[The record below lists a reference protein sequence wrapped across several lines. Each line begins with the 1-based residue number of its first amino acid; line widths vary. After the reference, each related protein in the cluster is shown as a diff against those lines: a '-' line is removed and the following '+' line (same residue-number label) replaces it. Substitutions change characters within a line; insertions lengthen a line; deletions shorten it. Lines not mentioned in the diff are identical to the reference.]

1 MKDKTFKLMLL
12 IVAAMLLF
20 SCEKYNEDAD
30 FGAKEANSTLII
42 RTRVMAVSET
52 DESKI
57 SYPVNIYVFSGDA
70 CIETAKIE
78 SEETPI
84 SLRLPEGSYDV
95 YAIAGADAETYNLPT
110 KENAAKEYLI
120 KLNDGKTHTD
130 LMAAKNNVTLAYGE
144 ENTLTLSLERKVM
157 LIENVSIKNVPS
169 NVIAVNVT
177 ISPLYENILLNGNYE
192 GTDGSQTIDLIK
204 GSDGNTWE
212 NNYNAYLL
220 EASGQATIKVSL
232 KTEKNTKSY
241 SYTSTDE
248 LKANYKI
255 NITRNLQ

>member
-1 MKDKTFKLMLL
+1 MKNKTFKLMLL
-12 IVAAMLLF
+12 MVAAMLLF

-30 FGAKEANSTLII
+30 FGVKEANSTLII

-57 SYPVNIYVFSGDA
+57 SYPVNIYVFSGDV

-120 KLNDGKTHTD
+120 KLNDGKRTQILWQQKQCHFGIWRRKYT
-130 LMAAKNNVTLAYGE
+130 NVVA
-144 ENTLTLSLERKVM
+144 
-157 LIENVSIKNVPS
+157 
-169 NVIAVNVT
+169 
-177 ISPLYENILLNGNYE
+177 
-192 GTDGSQTIDLIK
+192 
-204 GSDGNTWE
+204 
-212 NNYNAYLL
+212 
-220 EASGQATIKVSL
+220 
-232 KTEKNTKSY
+232 
-241 SYTSTDE
+241 
-248 LKANYKI
+248 
-255 NITRNLQ
+255 

>member
-1 MKDKTFKLMLL
+1 M
-12 IVAAMLLF
+12 
-20 SCEKYNEDAD
+20 
-30 FGAKEANSTLII
+30 II

-57 SYPVNIYVFSGDA
+57 NYPVNIYVFSGDA
-70 CIETAKIE
+70 CIVTAKIE

-169 NVIAVNVT
+169 
-177 ISPLYENILLNGNYE
+177 
-192 GTDGSQTIDLIK
+192 K
-204 GSDGNTWE
+204 M
-212 NNYNAYLL
+212 
-220 EASGQATIKVSL
+220 
-232 KTEKNTKSY
+232 
-241 SYTSTDE
+241 
-248 LKANYKI
+248 
-255 NITRNLQ
+255 